1 MKRRKHQR
9 ERRAAQSSPACTLTG
24 EEQILQAAEMV
35 ERKEVKEHGIPTR
48 SSERQIDTCVS
59 PESEEEQIT
68 LALLH
73 SERTRRGAGEGDKG
87 IIEETEVG
95 DDDYNAT

>member
-1 MKRRKHQR
+1 MRGR
-9 ERRAAQSSPACTLTG
+9 AQSSSTCTFTG
-24 EEQILQAAEMV
+24 EGEILQAAKMV

-48 SSERQIDTCVS
+48 LSERQIDTCVS

-68 LALLH
+68 LVLLH
-73 SERTRRGAGEGDKG
+73 SERRRRGAGEGDKG